1 MKTPPTMTKAQRYLL
16 NLTKVEL
23 RSAAQMHEHF
33 FSTYDSLEDL
43 PSPEKIRAQL
53 KEMKQA
59 IADYREA
66 VETAIERLNA
76 VV

>member
-1 MKTPPTMTKAQRYLL
+1 
-16 NLTKVEL
+16 
-23 RSAAQMHEHF
+23 MHEHF